1 METKPI
7 DTIGRK
13 VLELGMHDAVKSG
26 ELITG
31 IPTRISFVA
40 NTTERDALEGLA
52 PGTFVATY
60 GLEHVYQLNGSGSW
74 ATIR

>member
-1 METKPI
+1 MDTKI
-7 DTIGRK
+7 LDTVGRK

-31 IPTRISFVA
+31 IPTRIIFVA
-40 NTTERDALEGLA
+40 STDERDALEGLA

-74 ATIR
+74 VTIR